1 MRHREVHN
9 IVARISLP
17 KLDQQLMSQLVE
29 YDDVIRR
36 PLFSLSPGPP
46 QPQDQYCTDGVLA
59 HILECARNE
68 EVEKVVF
75 FTKHKKKYLELG
87 FACSYLQWATPVD
100 LVLIMLQSLL
110 KWWGEIFQ
118 TFSSLEFKA

>member
-1 MRHREVHN
+1 MTSSEG
-9 IVARISLP
+9 P
-17 KLDQQLMSQLVE
+17 
-29 YDDVIRR
+29 
-36 PLFSLSPGPP
+36 FSAFPRAP